1 MANDRPTMLQYVTY
15 SYGRRLPDSMQ
26 AWVANDLAGPGAVRR
41 HMIRYVIPPHF
52 ILAPFWLLP
61 GGLLL
66 HTAITLPIYV
76 WAILMTHALN
86 KIWRRHRLAV
96 HDLDPKLADN
106 VSREKNARAHESY
119 AQRYGPR
126 PDTTDNYSS
135 SGPI

>member
-1 MANDRPTMLQYVTY
+1 MTADRPTGWQYVAY
-15 SYGRRLPDSMQ
+15 CYGKRLPESMND
-26 AWVANDLAGPGAVRR
+26 WVANDLARPGAIRR

-86 KIWRRHRLAV
+86 KIWRRHRLAT
-96 HDLDPKLADN
+96 HGLDPKLADN
-106 VSREKNARAHESY
+106 VNREKNARKHEAY
-119 AQRYGPR
+119 AQRYGAR
-126 PDTTDNYSS
+126 PETTDSYSS
-135 SGPI
+135 SDPI